1 MTQGKIMSGFRVNH
15 LCHLGLSI
23 ALIIG
28 SVLHIQVAKAAERF
42 VGEVTKNDTAR
53 KNIEIDGNIYD
64 VSPQLVARQ
73 SGPMAFAR
81 KVADIKPGQSV
92 MLETEKGVVT
102 SITLIEGAVPE

>member
-1 MTQGKIMSGFRVNH
+1 MSGFRINH
-15 LCHLGLSI
+15 LLHLGLGI

-28 SVLHIQVAKAAERF
+28 SVLHTQVAQAAEQI

-53 KNIEIDGNIYD
+53 KKIEIDGIAYD

-92 MLETEKGVVT
+92 MFKTEKGVIT
-102 SITLIEGAVPE
+102 SITLIEGPVPM

>member
-1 MTQGKIMSGFRVNH
+1 MSGFRINH
-15 LCHLGLSI
+15 LWHLGLGI
-23 ALIIG
+23 VLIIG
-28 SVLHIQVAKAAERF
+28 SVLHTQVVQAAEQI
-42 VGEVTKNDTAR
+42 VGQVTKNDTSR
-53 KNIEIDGNIYD
+53 KKIEIDGIAYD

-92 MLETEKGVVT
+92 MFEMEKGVIT